1 MDTESPFYV
10 ADILI
15 RYPAAG
21 MLLLTGVLSLRDRR
35 GSRTVLLA
43 ALTSFSCAAVLL
55 TSAPPSLHLPYPVHF
70 FLRLVDTTAIPLA
83 WWLGLALFDDD
94 FRPGRPEWGGL
105 AAMVVLLCVWR
116 LDSLGAINFKP
127 VWLDPAVDIL
137 SLVMIGHVVWKAFS
151 GREGDLV
158 ERRRRVRFWFA
169 LAIAGGTLISVVADN
184 TLRGARSGQAAFVLA
199 AVIGVMAVWGALWL
213 LRLIPE
219 SLRFEE
225 AIVAAP
231 PPPAVDP
238 KDAAAHR
245 RLLHLMEVEK
255 AFLEPGLT
263 IGALAAKVG
272 VPEHQLRALIN
283 GALGHRNFAGF
294 LNGYRVA
301 HAKAVLADPDRAR
314 LPILTIALDS
324 GFSSLAPFNRAF
336 RAAEG
341 VTPSEF
347 RATAL
352 KPS

>member
-21 MLLLTGVLSLRDRR
+21 MLLLTGILALRDRR
-35 GSRTVLLA
+35 RSRPVLLA
-43 ALTSFSCAAVLL
+43 ALTSFSCATVLL
-55 TSAPPSLHLPYPVHF
+55 TSAPESLQLPYPAHF
-70 FLRLVDTTAIPLA
+70 LLRLVDTTAIPLA

-94 FRPGRPEWGGL
+94 FRPGWPEWGGL
-105 AAMVVLLCVWR
+105 AAMVLLLCVWR
-116 LDSLGAINFKP
+116 LDSLGAINFRP

-184 TLRGARSGQAAFVLA
+184 TLRGARSDEAAFVLA
-199 AVIGVMAVWGALWL
+199 VVIAILALWGAFWL

-231 PPPAVDP
+231 PPTVDP

-245 RLLHLMEVEK
+245 RLLHLMEVDQGY
-255 AFLEPGLT
+255 LEPGLT
-263 IGALAAKVG
+263 IGTLAARLG

-294 LNGYRVA
+294 LNGYRIA

-352 KPS
+352 KGS